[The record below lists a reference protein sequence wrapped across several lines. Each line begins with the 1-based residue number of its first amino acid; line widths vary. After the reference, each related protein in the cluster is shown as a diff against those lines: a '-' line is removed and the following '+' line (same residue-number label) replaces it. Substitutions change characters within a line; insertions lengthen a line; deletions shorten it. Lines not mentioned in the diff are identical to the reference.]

1 MPLIV
6 EKQKDK
12 FSFIVWK
19 IDEDLSF
26 FLDRFEIC
34 DIERS
39 EISKYPDYRLLE
51 WWSSRYL
58 LFLLENE
65 EKRSCVLKDSF
76 GKPYLQKSD
85 KKISLSHSGKNIAAV
100 ISDKNIGIDIQN
112 ISPKVDLIKKK
123 FLSKKELEFN
133 SSLEKLNLMWTVK
146 EAVYKAYGKKKLS
159 FKKHIRID
167 DFSKNG
173 DMITCNVFVD
183 INKTKI
189 KYKVESY
196 SMEKA
201 ILSIAFEE
209 LK

>member
-1 MPLIV
+1 MPLIL

-12 FSFIVWK
+12 FSFMVWK
-19 IDEDLSF
+19 INEDLSF
-26 FLDRFEIC
+26 FLDKFKIC
-34 DIERS
+34 DKES
-39 EISKYPDYRLLE
+39 LEISKYSEHRLFE

-58 LFLLENE
+58 LFLLQG
-65 EKRSCVLKDSF
+65 EKRSCVLKDEF
-76 GKPYLQKSD
+76 GKPYLQNSD

-112 ISPKVDLIKKK
+112 ISPKVDIIKEK

-146 EAVYKAYGKKKLS
+146 EAVYKAYGKKKIS

-167 DFSKNG
+167 DFRKNG
-173 DMITCNVFVD
+173 DMITGNVFVD